1 MAYPAA
7 CNRCRLRF
15 AWMGWRWG
23 LTVLIWRNRRME
35 AGGQSGC
42 ICRCARLGGMI
53 GWWCGRRMG
62 WRFRLRLGRS
72 RGRQPEIFGKPATD
86 GVSAARRHFASQQSY
101 GDLLFG
107 DEPSPFH
114 FGFQAA
120 VGILQKLQPE
130 MRGSGVQR
138 EMAWCADW
146 LRNRQPE
153 TRIKRF

>member
-1 MAYPAA
+1 M
-7 CNRCRLRF
+7 
-15 AWMGWRWG
+15 
-23 LTVLIWRNRRME
+23 
-35 AGGQSGC
+35 AGGWGGVSGC
-42 ICRCARLGGMI
+42 ISGGLGGK
-53 GWWCGRRMG
+53 
-62 WRFRLRLGRS
+62 
-72 RGRQPEIFGKPATD
+72 RQPEIFGKPATD

-130 MRGSGVQR
+130 
-138 EMAWCADW
+138 
-146 LRNRQPE
+146 

>member
-1 MAYPAA
+1 M
-7 CNRCRLRF
+7 
-15 AWMGWRWG
+15 
-23 LTVLIWRNRRME
+23 
-35 AGGQSGC
+35 
-42 ICRCARLGGMI
+42 
-53 GWWCGRRMG
+53 
-62 WRFRLRLGRS
+62 
-72 RGRQPEIFGKPATD
+72 
-86 GVSAARRHFASQQSY
+86 SAARRHFASQQSY

-120 VGILQKLQPE
+120 AGILQKLQPE

-138 EMAWCADW
+138 KMAWCADW